1 MVFNQDTWESLILI
15 ALLVQLPVLWCRD
28 VLKSKHSRF
37 FQCLT
42 MSLRHC
48 WLVSVRSRLNSMT
61 LPFQMGWSTAW
72 TPTAASRPPAR
83 TASCA
88 GAHGTRGMSSS
99 RATLGHLPS
108 SPSMTESS
116 SWWGRTALTSSRG
129 KTPSTAGS
137 GCKCDALSVQLR
149 VVGRVL
155 LNILF
160 MF

>member
-15 ALLVQLPVLWCRD
+15 ASLVHLPVLRCRD
-28 VLKSKHSRF
+28 VLKNKHSRF

-42 MSLRHC
+42 MSVRRC
-48 WLVSVRSRLNSMT
+48 WLVGLRSRLNSMT
-61 LPFQMGWSTAW
+61 LPFQMGWLTAW

-83 TASCA
+83 TACCA
-88 GAHGTRGMSSS
+88 GARGTRWTSSS

-137 GCKCDALSVQLR
+137 GCKCDAVSVQLR

-155 LNILF
+155 PNILF
-160 MF
+160 LF